1 MLKKKPFVLF
11 IYKYVRFALQ
21 HNIFFTIFVRVLW
34 HDTSLKQQERFA
46 ISNTTRR
53 KAKLDTSKYKTQ
65 HVEMRNSTR
74 RNAKLNT
81 SKLAT
86 TAVMFFI
93 ATVCLGQQPWKLQ
106 LTSPEEK
113 VNLKL
118 DLYEESIEVPGFES
132 FGPMNGYMDGNIY
145 GVWYVV
151 GFDIKS
157 DKQAVITIAN
167 ELGSEDQKLTLT
179 QNSDSTYQ
187 LKFLGYNAVKR
198 AQGKKLVK
206 IPSELK
212 MEKKR

>member
-1 MLKKKPFVLF
+1 MEGFNEQVVK
-11 IYKYVRFALQ
+11 
-21 HNIFFTIFVRVLW
+21 RV
-34 HDTSLKQQERFA
+34 
-46 ISNTTRR
+46 N
-53 KAKLDTSKYKTQ
+53 KAKQLVIKIIS
-65 HVEMRNSTR
+65 VVVLIMIPFIG
-74 RNAKLNT
+74 AG
-81 SKLAT
+81 LAIMT
-86 TAVMFFI
+86 HIQYIFMI
-93 ATVCLGQQPWKLQ
+93 
-106 LTSPEEK
+106 
-113 VNLKL
+113 
-118 DLYEESIEVPGFES
+118 SIFLFMG
-132 FGPMNGYMDGNIY
+132 GIY